1 MEQNGIDSLPGM
13 NDFFP
18 KFKAFLPEQDVEFM
32 MKFAKT
38 MLLLHRV
45 VVVSD
50 AYFQKM
56 GTAKGRFLILTRLL
70 LSDASSGES
79 ISDLRPFYPISYAA
93 MSGVLDTLEKDGM
106 IERCPNPEDRRRVN
120 IRLSEKGRK
129 FIKDFIPIHVE
140 NVKKISSGLEAD
152 EVAQM
157 FNSLEKII
165 DGFERFAL
173 SLPEKNRT
181 ANGGGGKADEKK

>member
-1 MEQNGIDSLPGM
+1 MEQKRTESLPGM
-13 NDFFP
+13 NDFLP

-32 MKFAKT
+32 MGFAKM

-50 AYFQKM
+50 AYFQNM
-56 GTAKGRFLILTRLL
+56 DTSKGRFLILTRLL
-70 LSDASSGES
+70 LSDSSGGES

-106 IERCPNPEDRRRVN
+106 IERCTNSEDRRKVN
-120 IRLSEKGRK
+120 IRLSKKGRK
-129 FIKDFIPIHVE
+129 FIIDFFPAHMK
-140 NVKKISSGLEAD
+140 NVKKIGSGLQAD

-157 FNSLEKII
+157 FGFLKKII
-165 DGFERFAL
+165 HGFEILTL
-173 SLPEKNRT
+173 SLPEKSST
-181 ANGGGGKADEKK
+181 ASEGRKEK

>member
-1 MEQNGIDSLPGM
+1 MEQNRTDSLPEM
-13 NDFFP
+13 KAFLP

-32 MKFAKT
+32 MKFADT
-38 MLLLHRV
+38 MLMLHRV

-50 AYFQKM
+50 AYFQRM
-56 GTAKGRFLILTRLL
+56 GTAKGRVLILTRLL
-70 LSDASSGES
+70 LSDASSGDS

-106 IERCPNPEDRRRVN
+106 VERCANPEDRRRVN

-129 FIKDFIPIHVE
+129 FIIDFLPTHVE
-140 NVKKISSGLEAD
+140 NVKKISSGLQED

-157 FNSLEKII
+157 FGSLEKII
-165 DGFERFAL
+165 GGFERLAQ
-173 SLPEKNRT
+173 SLPEKNST
-181 ANGGGGKADEKK
+181 ASGGGKADEEK

>member
-1 MEQNGIDSLPGM
+1 MKNFL
-13 NDFFP
+13 P
-18 KFKAFLPEQDVEFM
+18 KFEEFLPEQDVEFM
-32 MKFAKT
+32 MRFSET

-50 AYFQKM
+50 AYFQSM
-56 GTAKGRFLILTRLL
+56 GTAKGRFLILIRLL
-70 LSDASSGES
+70 LSDSSSGDS

-106 IERCPNPEDRRRVN
+106 IERCANPEDRRKVN

-129 FIKDFIPIHVE
+129 FIIDFLPAHVE
-140 NVKKISSGLEAD
+140 NVKKIGSGLQED

-157 FNSLEKII
+157 FGSLKKII
-165 DGFERFAL
+165 GGFERITQSL
-173 SLPEKNRT
+173 SGKSST
-181 ANGGGGKADEKK
+181 ARGERKGR